1 MTQQNRLFQ
10 GMGVALITPFLADG
24 AIDYPSLQALL
35 EHIIAGQADF
45 IVVHGTTGESPCLS
59 RDERNAVTAF
69 VVRVVAGRIPI
80 MIGLGGNNTLDVGER
95 LAELDTT
102 GLSGVLSVAPY
113 YNKPSQEGI
122 YAHFKHLAKCSKLPI
137 IIYNVPGRV
146 VVNVTPTI
154 VAKLAEEPNIIGIKE
169 ASGYVAQVESIY
181 KLVDRPDFSILSG
194 DDNLSIDFIRNGA
207 CGVISVLGN
216 AYPKLFTKLI
226 HLSMEGRHNEAGII
240 HDQLRDAYR
249 LLFENGNPSGIKA
262 LLYIQSIIQHNVLR
276 LPLTPV
282 TEAVYKGLEQTRQE
296 IDLFIKQYEC

>member
-1 MTQQNRLFQ
+1 MTQPIRLFE
-10 GMGVALITPFLADG
+10 GMGVALITPFQADG
-24 AIDYPSLQALL
+24 SIDYASLQTLL
-35 EHIIAGQADF
+35 EHIISGGADF
-45 IVVHGTTGESPCLS
+45 VVVHGTTGESPCLS
-59 RDERNAVTAF
+59 RDERNAVTSF
-69 VVRVVAGRIPI
+69 VVQTVGGRIPI
-80 MIGLGGNNTLDVGER
+80 MIGLGGNNTMEVGER

-122 YAHFKHLAKCSKLPI
+122 YEHFKHLAKCSKLPI
-137 IIYNVPGRV
+137 VIYNVPGRV
-146 VVNVTPTI
+146 VVNVTPTV
-154 VAKLAEEPNIIGIKE
+154 VAKLAEIPNIIGIKE
-169 ASGYVAQVESIY
+169 ASGYVAQVEAIH

-207 CGVISVLGN
+207 CGVISVIGN

-226 HLSMEGRHNEAGII
+226 HLSMQGHHNDAGVI

-262 LLYIQSIIQHNVLR
+262 LLYLQNIIKHNVLR

-282 TEAVYKGLEQTRQE
+282 TEGVYKGLDETRRQ
-296 IDLFIKQYEC
+296 IDLFIEQYEC